1 MVSWKVP
8 LLRLAEL
15 GDPVL
20 IASDHPVPFEGA
32 VRDKHRGAW
41 ASTTINAV
49 LYVALAPLAAI
60 RTYTTTIAPR
70 CRMPAASYHLAGVTR
85 RQRTTAARPCIRDE
99 AHLGL

>member
-1 MVSWKVP
+1 
-8 LLRLAEL
+8 
-15 GDPVL
+15 VL

-41 ASTTINAV
+41 PSTTINAV

-70 CRMPAASYHLAGVTR
+70 CRR
-85 RQRTTAARPCIRDE
+85 RRRITW
-99 AHLGL
+99 LV